1 MKPLGKHSKTEEKTR
16 NKNGFCPLLEPKM
29 TLNLAYDCKFRN
41 SRQLLPLRHI
51 LMYISQYN
59 IQAGG
64 ERSSK
69 NRHKFKWLYLWA
81 KTDVLVCAIRLQL
94 KAAAS
99 LWNRHHEIL
108 FFLLILLYSHIDSSQ
123 LFFYV
128 HNFFFVHFNVSWL
141 LLGNCLLMLLC
152 SEPSCLVEI
161 IINRH
166 IQTWKKKHEK
176 LSLNF
181 YAFNNLWHISSILSI
196 IQSFFFKEKKRK
208 REELCFVASN
218 E

>member
-94 KAAAS
+94 KAAAAS

-108 FFLLILLYSHIDSSQ
+108 FFFTDFALFTYWFLSVVFFMYTIFFLYIS
-123 LFFYV
+123 
-128 HNFFFVHFNVSWL
+128 
-141 LLGNCLLMLLC
+141 M
-152 SEPSCLVEI
+152 
-161 IINRH
+161 
-166 IQTWKKKHEK
+166 
-176 LSLNF
+176 SLDC
-181 YAFNNLWHISSILSI
+181 YLAIV
-196 IQSFFFKEKKRK
+196 
-208 REELCFVASN
+208 C
-218 E
+218 